1 MGREIAFFDLD
12 NTLWYIHS
20 DIWIIDKNK
29 PEVPI
34 LKISPIDFALIKSG
48 IYIKDN
54 YPIEY
59 NGETFYISNDIYEKL
74 GRKIRYP
81 KLSKFGISYSEFF
94 DEEILNKNEVKLL
107 LHNIKH
113 LIGKD
118 VEIGVITAR
127 SDRRRHAPLLNKLRE
142 KLAEHGFSI
151 DKIYFVSES
160 IRMVGLTGKIT
171 YNKNKVLLEHMLGL
185 TIKDDHFIPIKKDMY
200 DKVYFYDDVRQNIMS
215 TNAIQEYFDT
225 LVRKSD
231 DEVVEYINERLKI
244 HPQLITNLVSNND
257 ANPFETHIIT
267 LRTPTKFPIQMD
279 KITTKFENFKKS

>member
-1 MGREIAFFDLD
+1 MSRELALFDLD

-20 DIWIIDKNK
+20 DIWVIDKSK

-34 LKISPIDFALIKSG
+34 IKISPIDFALIKSG

-94 DEEILNKNEVKLL
+94 DEEILNKKEVKLL

-244 HPQLITNLVSNND
+244 HPQLITNLVSNNE